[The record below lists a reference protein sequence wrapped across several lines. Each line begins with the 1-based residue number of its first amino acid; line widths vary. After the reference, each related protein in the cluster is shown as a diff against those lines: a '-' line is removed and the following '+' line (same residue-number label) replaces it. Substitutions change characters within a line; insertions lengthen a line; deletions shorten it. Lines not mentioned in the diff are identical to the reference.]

1 MKQNNYELI
10 GALSGDLT
18 LVRFVL
24 SVVCWVLALGF
35 FFASVDNANYQQLN
49 NLAAKS
55 VWGGIF
61 FCQGTLMFL
70 TTCNNF
76 PFYFKRLISLC
87 GVWLWTYIFLSFTI
101 FDSTPIASTEWLIS
115 VPIMLEIWLLSE
127 REIK

>member
-55 VWGGIF
+55 VWGWIF
-61 FCQGTLMFL
+61 FAHGTMMFL
-70 TTCNNF
+70 TTYHSF